1 MDIEYNSSDDDD
13 NYVEEKII
21 ENISDYIINLYE
33 KNKKTDTI
41 ENVCSELISL
51 IEQYDIYRQ
60 ISEYNEE
67 LYEIYENVIKEY
79 MYIECP
85 LEILDANNYNLPQ
98 KFIQWAYDNTKKGL
112 KLDYIE
118 RIYHSLI

>member
-1 MDIEYNSSDDDD
+1 MDIEYSSDDN
-13 NYVEEKII
+13 NYDEENVIH
-21 ENISDYIINLYE
+21 NISDCIIKLYE

-41 ENVCSELISL
+41 ENVYSELISL
-51 IEQYDIYRQ
+51 IEEYDIYRE
-60 ISEYNEE
+60 ISEYNAE
-67 LYEIYENVIKEY
+67 LYEIYENSIKEY

-85 LEILDANNYNLPQ
+85 IEILDANNYNLPQ
-98 KFIQWAYDNTKKGL
+98 KFIQWAYENTQKGL

>member
-1 MDIEYNSSDDDD
+1 MDIEYSSDDN
-13 NYVEEKII
+13 NYDEENVIH
-21 ENISDYIINLYE
+21 NISDYIIKLYE

-41 ENVCSELISL
+41 ENVYSELISL
-51 IEQYDIYRQ
+51 IEEYDIYRE
-60 ISEYNEE
+60 ISEYNSE
-67 LYEIYENVIKEY
+67 LYEIYENSIKEY

-85 LEILDANNYNLPQ
+85 VEILDANNYNLPQ
-98 KFIQWAYDNTKKGL
+98 KFIQWAYENTQKGL

>member
-1 MDIEYNSSDDDD
+1 MDVEYDTSDDD

-21 ENISDYIINLYE
+21 ENISEYIINLYE
-33 KNKKTDTI
+33 QNKKTDTI

-67 LYEIYENVIKEY
+67 LYEIYENIIKEY

-85 LEILDANNYNLPQ
+85 VEILDANNYNLPQ
-98 KFIQWAYDNTKKGL
+98 KFIQWAYENTQKGL